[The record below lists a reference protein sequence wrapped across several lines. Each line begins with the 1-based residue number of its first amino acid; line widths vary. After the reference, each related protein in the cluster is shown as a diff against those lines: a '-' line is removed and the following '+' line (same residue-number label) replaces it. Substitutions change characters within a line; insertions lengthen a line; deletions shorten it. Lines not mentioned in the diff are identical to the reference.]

1 MHKIK
6 LDESNQDEYIQMY
19 KDYIKELQAYDSEI
33 TDASDSD
40 ALNRKHPSCEIY
52 LFEECGE
59 IVGFAILG
67 MGLPNSFCGHDV
79 FIEEFYVKKNLRR
92 RGRGRDMMRVILDT
106 YPSMDFSAF
115 IIKDNLPAFAFW
127 DNVFESFDYSERTS
141 AGNIRALGDNTVFKY
156 WTPYLPF

>member
-59 IVGFAILG
+59 IVGFAINDKL
-67 MGLPNSFCGHDV
+67 
-79 FIEEFYVKKNLRR
+79 
-92 RGRGRDMMRVILDT
+92 
-106 YPSMDFSAF
+106 
-115 IIKDNLPAFAFW
+115 
-127 DNVFESFDYSERTS
+127 
-141 AGNIRALGDNTVFKY
+141 
-156 WTPYLPF
+156 